1 MRKVFGIRVSDA
13 QSIVGA
19 TRWRSDPFVRAKSLR
34 SRNRPNGLRADASL
48 PTASFPISSSR
59 PKSSAPTPRFNRSRS
74 QPKAPSWVVRCSSRC
89 IDRTATVSPPTCA
102 TPYDRIEVKVALVQ
116 ALRPL
121 AASRG
126 VQMLQA
132 CCDLDDAAAEEA
144 LTRGGFEFL
153 ATMLFMERAATKS
166 SPKCQWDNRIRWVE
180 YTAERRADF
189 AQFIERSCEGALDC
203 ARLGEFRDVNL
214 ALESCRMRGS
224 FDPSLRLLGE
234 IDGAPA
240 RIILLIPQAESKT
253 YELACM
259 AVAPESRGKGLGRKV
274 MEKRTERGRFA
285 IQTARRCRSSWT
297 RQTRPR

>member
-1 MRKVFGIRVSDA
+1 M
-13 QSIVGA
+13 
-19 TRWRSDPFVRAKSLR
+19 
-34 SRNRPNGLRADASL
+34 
-48 PTASFPISSSR
+48 
-59 PKSSAPTPRFNRSRS
+59 
-74 QPKAPSWVVRCSSRC
+74 
-89 IDRTATVSPPTCA
+89 CA

-126 VQMLQA
+126 VQMLRA
-132 CCDLDDAAAEEA
+132 CCDLDDAAAEET

-180 YTAERRADF
+180 YTAERHADF

-253 YELACM
+253 YELARM

-274 MEKRTERGRFA
+274 MEKGLSEVALRFRRRDGVARRGRGKH
-285 IQTARRCRSSWT
+285 ARGEPLPRVRLLPHRSPT
-297 RQTRPR
+297 RLLHVTGPVFTSHRTGGEIIPRATSVDFRRRDRG